1 MLGPEPIV
9 ISKSCSQ
16 PQAVAWHL
24 DNASESVFHLTK
36 EKLKE
41 KQKRTKNCIHFM
53 RRQLQ
58 RPMKLNCLLRLSRK
72 SIRRAM
78 WRMRNMQAQ
87 PISKLSE
94 MCADSARTGA
104 NVAFAAHKQLIL
116 FEM

>member
-36 EKLKE
+36 EKLQTK
-41 KQKRTKNCIHFM
+41 KQKNCIHFM

-78 WRMRNMQAQ
+78 RRMRNIQAQ
-87 PISKLSE
+87 LISKLSE

-104 NVAFAAHKQLIL
+104 NVDLQHINN
-116 FEM
+116 

>member
-36 EKLKE
+36 EKLQE

-78 WRMRNMQAQ
+78 RRMRNIQAQ

-104 NVAFAAHKQLIL
+104 NVVLQHINN
-116 FEM
+116 